1 MSLGWGEVVQG
12 LPDHRARGYD
22 VARRVRL
29 VVVPGLPGLLLGG
42 LLRNKRMT
50 RMTDRTWEFHR
61 YRVTL
66 RHDGG
71 VTVLDTVARDAD
83 TARMIV
89 CNAESAPPSA
99 VVWTEKLPD

>member
-1 MSLGWGEVVQG
+1 MSHTCRLCDADAKAQA
-12 LPDHRARGYD
+12 HGYCHGCLD
-22 VARRVRL
+22 YLTEPWDFA
-29 VVVPGLPGLLLGG
+29 
-42 LLRNKRMT
+42 
-50 RMTDRTWEFHR
+50 R